1 MVMQESR
8 TKNAKRNIVFGLLN
22 RIAMIL
28 FPFVIRTVML
38 YILGSEYLGLDS
50 LFSSILNFLSLA
62 ELGVGSALVYSMYK
76 PIAENDPELIC
87 ALLNLYRR
95 LYRFIG
101 TFIFAAGIA
110 LIPFLPG
117 FVKGDCPPDV
127 NLYILYLVY
136 LTNTALTYWMYGY
149 KTSLLA
155 AHQRSD
161 VESKTTV
168 LLRSGMYLLQ
178 IAALCLTRNY
188 YWYILWLPIFT
199 VLNNLV
205 ISAITDRMYPDY
217 RCRGEISK
225 EKQNDIKKK
234 VLALFGT
241 KANSIVLHAM
251 DNIIISAFL
260 GLAMV
265 GMYGNYYYIMTAI
278 IGMITI
284 VYNSMTAGIG
294 NSLETETTDKN
305 YFDFNVLTFANFWLV
320 SFCSVSLLCLYQP
333 FMKIW
338 VHEENMLDMVVV
350 LLLVIYFYIYQIR
363 RVVLTY
369 KDAGGIWWED
379 RYRPYISMAVN
390 LIGNYIMVQ
399 IIGIYGVILSTIFS
413 MLVSIPMENYTVF
426 KYIFRRSPGNFYF
439 KNIVY
444 VLLATVLCII
454 TYMICSFAPEGFSG
468 LLMRGAICL
477 TVPNCIIILL
487 FHRTEE
493 FIHARKLLFRR

>member
-1 MVMQESR
+1 MQESR
-8 TKNAKRNIVFGLLN
+8 TKNAKRNIIFGVLN
-22 RIAMIL
+22 RITTIL

-50 LFSSILNFLSLA
+50 LFASILNFLSLA

-95 LYRFIG
+95 LYRLIG
-101 TFIFAAGIA
+101 TFIFGAGIA
-110 LIPFLPG
+110 LIPLLPG
-117 FVKGDCPPDV
+117 VIKGDCPPDV

-136 LTNTALTYWMYGY
+136 LANTALTYWMYGY
-149 KTSLLA
+149 KTSLLS

-161 VESKTTV
+161 VESKTAV

-178 IAALCLTRNY
+178 IAALFLTRNY
-188 YWYILWLPIFT
+188 YWYILWLPVFT
-199 VLNNLV
+199 VLNNLI

-217 RCRGEISK
+217 QCRGEISK

-265 GMYGNYYYIMTAI
+265 GMYGNYYYIMSAI
-278 IGMITI
+278 VGMITI

-294 NSLETETTDKN
+294 NSLETETTEKN
-305 YFDFNVLTFANFWLV
+305 IFDFNVLTFANFWLV

-333 FMKIW
+333 FMKLW
-338 VHEENMLDMVVV
+338 VHEENMLDMAVV

-390 LIGNYIMVQ
+390 LVGNYVMVQ

-413 MLVSIPMENYTVF
+413 MLISIPLENYTVF
-426 KYIFRRSPGNFYF
+426 KYIFHRSLRKFYL
-439 KNIVY
+439 KNLVY
-444 VLLATVLCII
+444 VLLAAALCIV
-454 TYMICSFAPEGFSG
+454 TYAICSFAPDGFSG
-468 LLMRGAICL
+468 LLLRGAVCL

-487 FHRTEE
+487 FCRTEE
-493 FIHARKLLFRR
+493 FKHARKLIFRR